1 MNKILIF
8 TRCTWTLINFRH
20 DYIKF
25 LQKKNLDI
33 TIACDFTY
41 KDLHK
46 IKKIF
51 PNLKFKKINFLN
63 KKKKILNELIICIQI
78 FKLLTNSKFDYIHN
92 FTIRPVIYST
102 IISKIFT
109 NSKILNSITG
119 LGHIFNSSNNFFFK
133 SLLNLVFIIS
143 NHIIFQNKDDY
154 KISTFDIIKNSIRY
168 SIIFPTIKSSLKNLV
183 INRKKKSNKKIIFLM
198 YCRLIKQKGVIE
210 FLEAAELVYK
220 KNKNL
225 NFEFKLIGNI
235 DKNNP
240 SSLSKK
246 EVNLWRRKKIIK
258 IINHKK
264 NIINEIVSSD
274 IVCLPSYGEGMP
286 ASLLEAL
293 YFGKGIITTDVNGC
307 RELVKNN
314 FNGYLIPPK
323 NTFFLA
329 EKFLN
334 IINKPYL
341 INYFGKNSIK
351 LYKNNF
357 SKNPYEIMSK
367 IIKLL

>member
-1 MNKILIF
+1 
-8 TRCTWTLINFRH
+8 
-20 DYIKF
+20 
-25 LQKKNLDI
+25 
-33 TIACDFTY
+33 
-41 KDLHK
+41 
-46 IKKIF
+46 
-51 PNLKFKKINFLN
+51 
-63 KKKKILNELIICIQI
+63 
-78 FKLLTNSKFDYIHN
+78 
-92 FTIRPVIYST
+92 
-102 IISKIFT
+102 
-109 NSKILNSITG
+109 
-119 LGHIFNSSNNFFFK
+119 
-133 SLLNLVFIIS
+133 
-143 NHIIFQNKDDY
+143 
-154 KISTFDIIKNSIRY
+154 
-168 SIIFPTIKSSLKNLV
+168 
-183 INRKKKSNKKIIFLM
+183 
-198 YCRLIKQKGVIE
+198 VIE

-334 IINKPYL
+334 IINNPYL